1 MSNRNWTN
9 EQQEA
14 IECRG
19 TNILVSAGA
28 GSGKTAVLVE
38 RVIQHLF
45 DKGTGIPPEIEINEM
60 LVVTFTNA
68 AAAEMRERINK
79 VLTEKFRQEP
89 ENTAVSR
96 NLALLPQ
103 SSIMTIHSFCL
114 ETVKQYFFKVGLDAS
129 FRVAID
135 TELRILQMEVLW
147 DFVEAEYENPDSLIA
162 LLADSYGGV
171 RDDAELLRIIFS
183 LYIFINSQP
192 YPEQWVASFKASL
205 DNFTSLDN
213 SIWQEY
219 MCADIIEKISA
230 AAFFLNQAATLCRT
244 ANGVPEYGEAIEAE
258 AKAVAGIIS
267 DKNFSLE
274 RIISAVNAFS
284 FATLPRSK
292 AEEGAKDA
300 VKKLRDKAKTI
311 LKDFCEVYSSRSFSL
326 MSEDIVRQHP
336 LLKALAELAL
346 KYGQTLTEAKRRRG
360 IVDFS
365 DMEHYC
371 LSILEDNDGII
382 AAEMRSRFKEV
393 LVDEYQDINAVQ
405 ERIISLVSCADN
417 KFMVG
422 DMKQGIYKFRL
433 ADPSLFLHKYNT
445 YTSHQD
451 GIRIDLSKNFRS
463 TDTVVNA
470 VNFIFS
476 RLMSEKS
483 CAMNYDDSAALIT
496 GRESAPIL
504 PSDNAEVYFIDKSAR
519 SETPD
524 SEELPGARR
533 EARVIGERMLQL
545 KKEGYSFSD
554 MTVLM
559 RSLKSWST
567 VCAEELNDMGIPV
580 CMNKSGSYLETP
592 EVGIII
598 SLLRII
604 DNPLLDIDFAAV
616 LKSPLANFSLDKLLA
631 IRRQYPGSLYDSV
644 RFAAGNGDSQA
655 ADFIKHL
662 DKWRAQAPLIR
673 ISQLIRTIYNE
684 TGFCYLVGTFPQGEQ
699 RQSNLISFYDRA
711 CEYENNYCMGL
722 FRFLCYLNDSIEG
735 GFAADNSGAGGGK
748 EEAVRIMS
756 IHNSKGLEF
765 PIVFIAGLGRKFNLK
780 DAGKDVLFHQDLGI
794 AARIA
799 DRDKRIKYPTLPW
812 QLMRKLII
820 DESVAEEMRI
830 LYVAMTRARDKLIMT
845 GSADNLAAA
854 VQSWVDIAADSAPLN
869 PYLLKTDCNYLA
881 WLGRSLIR
889 HADGQAL
896 RELISLPESGLISDK
911 SNWRVCVVPLEST
924 QPASVAAEQRI
935 AAEIAA
941 FPETEYKDTVSKI
954 LSWSYPFKDIS
965 GFSSKWTVTEINK
978 LYADHE
984 QANEFLFTPIVPCE
998 ESSRISI
1005 SAADLGTAYHL
1016 ILEKLD
1022 FAAPADETA
1031 VKIFVGEL
1039 TTKGFLEQSIVDGL
1053 DIKKIAGFLNSPLGH
1068 RIANAA
1074 RKSASSGFS
1083 VKKEKAFTCKLPAS
1097 SLDASLPAGE
1107 YVILQGMIDLVFYD
1121 FDGWVI
1127 VDYKSGNKNA
1137 TDEDIIQRYGAQIAL
1152 YKQAWASITKQ
1163 PVKEAYI
1170 YLLHDARVIKI

>member
-1 MSNRNWTN
+1 MLFRS
-9 EQQEA
+9 
-14 IECRG
+14 
-19 TNILVSAGA
+19 
-28 GSGKTAVLVE
+28 VE
-38 RVIQHLF
+38 RVIQRLF
-45 DKGTGIPPEIEINEM
+45 DNRTDTPPEINEM

-79 VLTEKFRQEP
+79 VLTEKLWQEP
-89 ENTAVSR
+89 ENIAVSR

-135 TELRILQMEVLW
+135 TELRILQTEVMQ
-147 DFVEAEYENPDSLIA
+147 DFIEAEYENPDSIIA
-162 LLADSYGGV
+162 LLADSYGGI
-171 RDDAELLRIIFS
+171 RDDSELLRTIFS

-192 YPEQWVASFKASL
+192 YPEQWVNSFATSL
-205 DNFTSLDN
+205 DDFTSLDN
-213 SIWQEY
+213 SAWYEY
-219 MCADIIEKISA
+219 MCADIAEKISA
-230 AAFFLNQAATLCRT
+230 AAFFLNQAAALCHT
-244 ANGVPEYGEAIEAE
+244 VSGVPEYCETIEAE
-258 AKAVAGIIS
+258 AKAVSAIIPDKNASLEQIIS
-267 DKNFSLE
+267 S
-274 RIISAVNAFS
+274 VNAFS

-292 AEEGAKDA
+292 AAQDAKDA
-300 VKKLRDKAKTI
+300 VKKLRDKAKAL
-311 LKDFCEVYSSRSFSL
+311 LKDFGEIYSSRPVPL
-326 MSEDIVRQHP
+326 MSEDIISQRP
-336 LLKALAELAL
+336 LLVALAKLAL
-346 KYGQTLTEAKRRRG
+346 KYGQALTEAKRRRG

-371 LSILEDNDGII
+371 LSILEDNEGVI
-382 AAEMRSRFKEV
+382 AAEMRTRFREV

-405 ERIISLVSCADN
+405 ERIISLVSCEDN

-445 YTSHQD
+445 YTNQQD
-451 GIRIDLSKNFRS
+451 GVRIDLSKNFRS

-483 CAMNYDDSAALIT
+483 CSMNYDDSAALIA
-496 GRESAPIL
+496 GRENAPIMQAN
-504 PSDNAEVYFIDKSAR
+504 NAEVYFINKSAR
-519 SETPD
+519 SETSD
-524 SEELPGARR
+524 SEDLPAARC
-533 EARVIGERMLQL
+533 EARIIGERMLEL
-545 KKEGYSFSD
+545 RKEGYLFSD

-559 RSLKSWST
+559 RSLKSWNT
-567 VCAEELNDMGIPV
+567 ACAEELTKMGIPV
-580 CMNKSGSYLETP
+580 YMNKSGSYLKTA

-616 LKSPLANFSLDKLLA
+616 LKSPLANFSLDRLLE
-631 IRRQYPGSLYDSV
+631 IRKQYPGSLYNSV
-644 RFAAGNGDSQA
+644 RLTAENGDSQT
-655 ADFIKHL
+655 ADFIRCF
-662 DKWRAQAPLIR
+662 DKWRGKAPLIR

-684 TGFCYLVGTFPQGEQ
+684 TGFYYLVGTFPQGEQ
-699 RQSNLISFYDRA
+699 RQANLISFYDRA
-711 CEYENNYCMGL
+711 CEYENNYSMGL
-722 FRFLCYLNDSIEG
+722 FRFICYLNDSIEG

-748 EEAVRIMS
+748 EDAVRIMS

-780 DAGKDVLFHQDLGI
+780 DAGKDVLFHQALGI
-794 AARIA
+794 AARVV

-845 GSADNLAAA
+845 GSTGNLEAA
-854 VQSWVDIAADSAPLN
+854 VQSWVEMSPSSVPLN
-869 PYLLKTDCNYLA
+869 PYLLKTDCNYLS

-889 HADGQAL
+889 HADGRAL
-896 RELISLPESGLISDK
+896 RELISLPEANLIPDK
-911 SNWRVCVVPLEST
+911 SNWLVRI
-924 QPASVAAEQRI
+924 VALDSATAATEQGTRAE
-935 AAEIAA
+935 ATAPA
-941 FPETEYKDTVSKI
+941 FPETECSQAVAEI

-978 LYADHE
+978 LHTDHNEAD
-984 QANEFLFTPIVPCE
+984 EFLLTSIVPDE
-998 ESSRISI
+998 ESSLLPV
-1005 SAADLGTAYHL
+1005 SAAELGTAYHL

-1022 FAAPADETA
+1022 FSAAADEAA
-1031 VKIFVGEL
+1031 VKKLAGEL
-1039 TTKGFLEQSIVDGL
+1039 AAKGLLEQVITDKL
-1053 DIKKIAGFLNSPLGH
+1053 DVAKIMNFLNSPLGQ

-1074 RKSASSGFS
+1074 RNSDSANYS
-1083 VKKEKAFTCKLPAS
+1083 VKKEKAFTYKLPAGT
-1097 SLDASLPAGE
+1097 LDENLPEDE

-1121 FDGWVI
+1121 VDGWVI

-1137 TDEDIIQRYGAQIAL
+1137 TDDTIICRYGAQIDL
-1152 YKQAWASITKQ
+1152 YKQAWASIIGQ

-1170 YLLHDARVIKI
+1170 YLLHDARIIKI